1 VTEVGRNQGKTLR
14 NNFEEE
20 VMEDEHNLRKLNRNS
35 RQDGVMEGWSGW
47 KKSKSL
53 TGEVMEIRINQE
65 KLNRESL
72 IEEVTKKKSYLVEE
86 VAEK

>member
-1 VTEVGRNQGKTLR
+1 MTEVGSNQEKTLR

-20 VMEDEHNLRKLNRNS
+20 VMEDEHNRRKLNRNS
-35 RQDGVMEGWSGW
+35 RQEGVMEGWSGW

-65 KLNRESL
+65 KLNRNSP
-72 IEEVTKKKSYLVEE
+72 IEEVTKKKNYLVEE